1 MIILHLGTVVS
12 LESLCMYT
20 GCMLLHMQ
28 GHQSAIFNRVK
39 VIECDHAG
47 GIQKFVDYSANFC
60 KLYVAT

>member
-1 MIILHLGTVVS
+1 MHNDYTAPWNSGVLRKSMHV
-12 LESLCMYT
+12 YT

-47 GIQKFVDYSANFC
+47 GVQKFVD
-60 KLYVAT
+60 